1 MQENLIKN
9 YIQLESRTR
18 EELISINVILEIKIS
33 LEQTILESIKMNFNK
48 NINVNDMLKEI
59 IVNFNDSL
67 ANNNKKIYLN
77 PESNDYK
84 LCECTE
90 SFEGG
95 VRTFINGNILERR
108 AKLKN
113 ISSRTFKIIYS
124 PKDILLNFQRKKNIC
139 QNNKKCRK
147 IS

>member
-18 EELISINVILEIKIS
+18 EEFVLEIKIS

-124 PKDILLNFQRKKNIC
+124 PKDILLNFQRKRNIC
-139 QNNKKCRK
+139 NACV
-147 IS
+147 IF

>member
-18 EELISINVILEIKIS
+18 EELISINVVLEIKIS

-124 PKDILLNFQRKKNIC
+124 PKDILLNFKRKKNIC
-139 QNNKKCRK
+139 NAFV
-147 IS
+147 IF

>member
-9 YIQLESRTR
+9 YIQLESTTK
-18 EELISINVILEIKIS
+18 EELISVNVILEIKIS
-33 LEQTILESIKMNFNK
+33 LEKTILESIKMKFNK

-59 IVNFNDSL
+59 IINFNDSL
-67 ANNNKKIYLN
+67 EKNNKRIYLN

-95 VRTFINGNILERR
+95 IRTFINGNILEKR

-113 ISSRTFKIIYS
+113 ISSRNFKIIYS
-124 PKDILLNFQRKKNIC
+124 PKDILLNFQRKKKIC
-139 QNNKKCRK
+139 DACF
-147 IS
+147 IV

>member
-9 YIQLESRTR
+9 YIQLDSRTR
-18 EELISINVILEIKIS
+18 EELISINVVLEIKIS

-139 QNNKKCRK
+139 NACV
-147 IS
+147 IF

>member
-18 EELISINVILEIKIS
+18 EELISINVVLEIKIS

-139 QNNKKCRK
+139 NACV
-147 IS
+147 IF

>member
-18 EELISINVILEIKIS
+18 EELISINVVLEIKIS

-124 PKDILLNFQRKKNIC
+124 PKDILLNFKKKKNIC
-139 QNNKKCRK
+139 NACV
-147 IS
+147 IF